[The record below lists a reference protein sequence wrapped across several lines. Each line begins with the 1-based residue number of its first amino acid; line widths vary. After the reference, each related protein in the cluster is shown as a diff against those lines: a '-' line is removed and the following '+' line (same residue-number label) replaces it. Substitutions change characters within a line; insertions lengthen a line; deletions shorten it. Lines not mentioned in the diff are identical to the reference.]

1 MSKQTENIE
10 LINRWCQDFTKESG
24 IRYLQ
29 TNIYL
34 CRENGR
40 NGYRVYVNTEGI
52 HAENNHVWYGP
63 AELAKENNLVGRE
76 LIQRWNEVR
85 AYLIYQAESRNA
97 AKKAMDHFDVGP
109 AFKKEPVVLK
119 AKVEV
124 PKDVLEQINRYLKEQ
139 PENESEC
146 FSEDDRI
153 TYTAKYEDGT
163 EMDIDCCGVQYE
175 EGGSNTAW
183 TQAVL
188 FNSNGRELCCS
199 EVMDEYAGTWELEY
213 DGKKYI
219 AEVIAEERPEVKE
232 LRSGMVFSAKIGFCE
247 ECFYR
252 FEGVDLEK
260 TTGDGCIHIVNLNVQ
275 KDLYVKPE
283 WFYSKEIRILVDE
296 QKPEEIDTE
305 EPLQVVVREETCPF
319 SGSCKKERC
328 KGWQSEIK
336 FDDQGELKILRLH
349 FSCAEENDVK

>member
-76 LIQRWNEVR
+76 LILRWNEVR
-85 AYLIYQAESRNA
+85 SYLVYQAE
-97 AKKAMDHFDVGP
+97 AKKALHGEMDHFDVGP
-109 AFKKEPVVLK
+109 SYKKEPVVLK
-119 AKVEV
+119 SKVEV
-124 PKDVLEQINRYLKEQ
+124 PKDVLERINRYLEEE
-139 PENESEC
+139 PENETEC

-153 TYTAKYEDGT
+153 TYTAKFEDGT

-188 FNSNGRELCCS
+188 YNSNGRELCCS
-199 EVMDEYAGTWELEY
+199 EVMDEYDGTWELEY

-219 AEVIAEERPEVKE
+219 AEVVAEEGPKVKE

-252 FEGVDLEK
+252 FKGVDLEK

-319 SGSCKKERC
+319 SGNCKKERC

-336 FDDQGELKILRLH
+336 FDDQGELKILSLH